1 MKTIQLLVFLC
12 LCVTAHLV
20 AQITVGGSF
29 VSGGGAQ
36 SNGELTISSA
46 AGTITGIP
54 IGESKLAEF
63 IVKLKSLNVGSETQD
78 DIASKIGK
86 PLHVTKNNLGELWKF
101 NYLVSDDATIS
112 EYQKCD
118 RAVQL
123 IEQSDLEWSKKRFKQ
138 IDVYKIQD
146 KLRDRIQTQ
155 AQCQIRIGPDGQL
168 SSVKV
173 EKIISGNNEVLYVK
187 GDTASGAG
195 AEGGSEPGLLPPLNS
210 APPSPKTGQTYL
222 NTTDS
227 HFYGWNGKEWK
238 QLDK

>member
-1 MKTIQLLVFLC
+1 MKNLKLVVFLC
-12 LCVTAHLV
+12 LCSSAQLV
-20 AQITVGGSF
+20 AQITVGGNI
-29 VSGGGAQ
+29 VTGGGAQ

-46 AGTITGIP
+46 AGTITGLP

-63 IVKLKSLNVGSETQD
+63 IMKLKSLNVGGETPD
-78 DIASKIGK
+78 EIVSKIGK
-86 PLHVTKNNLGELWKF
+86 PLHVTKNSLGQLWKF
-101 NYLVSDDATIS
+101 NYLVSDDTTIS
-112 EYQKCD
+112 EYEKCD

-138 IDVYKIQD
+138 MDVYKIQD
-146 KLRDRIQTQ
+146 KLRDKIQTQ
-155 AQCQIRIGPDGQL
+155 AQCQIKIGADGKL

-173 EKIISGNNEVLYVK
+173 EKVNGGNNEVLYVK
-187 GDTASGAG
+187 GDSENSTGP
-195 AEGGSEPGLLPPLNS
+195 EGSSEPGLLPSLNS
-210 APPSPKTGQTYL
+210 APPSPKNGQTYL